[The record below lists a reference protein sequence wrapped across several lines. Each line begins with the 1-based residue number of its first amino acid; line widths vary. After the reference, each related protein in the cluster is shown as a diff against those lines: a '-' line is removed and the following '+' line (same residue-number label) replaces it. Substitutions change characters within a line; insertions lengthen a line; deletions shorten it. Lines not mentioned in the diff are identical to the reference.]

1 MARLAGIG
9 SSYRIRVG
17 DTERLVTVTAASP
30 DGIDLEIEGNRYRV
44 QIEPVRTTPTRTD
57 GVATPVALLQGE
69 ATSRERPTPDSNGAP
84 RQSPAVGPAQA
95 PANASTPGV
104 SAPMPGVVVALPVQV
119 GERVDRGAIVAVIE
133 AMKMENSIV
142 STRAGV
148 VREIHV
154 SIGREVERG
163 QALVSLES
171 IE

>member
-1 MARLAGIG
+1 
-9 SSYRIRVG
+9 
-17 DTERLVTVTAASP
+17 
-30 DGIDLEIEGNRYRV
+30 
-44 QIEPVRTTPTRTD
+44 
-57 GVATPVALLQGE
+57 
-69 ATSRERPTPDSNGAP
+69 
-84 RQSPAVGPAQA
+84 
-95 PANASTPGV
+95 
-104 SAPMPGVVVALPVQV
+104 MPGVVVALPVQV